1 KLELRIARRLSHRNI
16 VRTHDI
22 GEADDVP
29 FLTMEFVD
37 GASLA
42 AIIQA
47 RGALSRAAVLAMA
60 KQLLGAIS
68 VAHEHGVVHGDLKPQ
83 NLLIDATGL
92 LKVTDFGVAR
102 MVRGARNSRHTSEP
116 IDDADALRR
125 LTGAVVGTPEYMAPE
140 QLIGEPSSQVTD
152 LYAAGVVL
160 KECLTGNTLHQADTP
175 VAFVARKLGTDS
187 LEQVRHD
194 LADPSVAT
202 QSATADIRA
211 VVESLMNPRAEL
223 RPASARVA
231 LARFSSLA

>member
-1 KLELRIARRLSHRNI
+1 

-47 RGALSRAAVLAMA
+47 RGALSRAAVLAVA
-60 KQLLGAIS
+60 KQLLGALS

-102 MVRGARNSRHTSEP
+102 LVREARSSRHKSSP
-116 IDDADALRR
+116 FDDADAPPR

-160 KECLTGNTLHQADTP
+160 KECLTGNTSHQADTP
-175 VAFVARKLGTDS
+175 VAFVARKLGPDS

-194 LADPSVAT
+194 LVDPSTAT

-211 VVESLMNPRAEL
+211 IVESLMNPSAAL

-231 LARFSSLA
+231 LARFAALG